1 MGNIL
6 RIAIIPARGG
16 SKGIKNKNLALLQG
30 KPLIGHCIEV
40 AKSSMLFE
48 FLVVSTDSEM
58 IAAYVNENYPYVTVV
73 KRPSDISGDHSRSE
87 EAILHV
93 ICELEKR
100 NNIEIQEIVFL
111 QATSPFTKK
120 SDLEQLVHRL
130 SEFDSVAFYT
140 CDYGFHFEIDDLMSP
155 RAPRQIR
162 KPKKREAGNAWA
174 FNAKL
179 FQKFQSRLF
188 GKVGLVEIDELSAFE
203 IDEPNDL
210 VFAEMMNS
218 KKLISR

>member
-1 MGNIL
+1 
-6 RIAIIPARGG
+6 
-16 SKGIKNKNLALLQG
+16 
-30 KPLIGHCIEV
+30 
-40 AKSSMLFE
+40 
-48 FLVVSTDSEM
+48 
-58 IAAYVNENYPYVTVV
+58 
-73 KRPSDISGDHSRSE
+73 
-87 EAILHV
+87 
-93 ICELEKR
+93 
-100 NNIEIQEIVFL
+100 
-111 QATSPFTKK
+111 
-120 SDLEQLVHRL
+120 
-130 SEFDSVAFYT
+130 
-140 CDYGFHFEIDDLMSP
+140 MSP